1 MSDPDFFLVPVSLN
15 RLRRSLTMNSLKK
28 FALFAGAGVM
38 TLLMAAPP
46 VSADAVSDFYKR
58 KRITLYIGYT
68 PGGGYDRYSRTLAR
82 HMTRHIPGKPRIVV
96 KNRPGAGSM
105 ILTNEVYNSL
115 PQDGTVIGNVG
126 RGMPTEPLLGNK
138 EAKFDGRKLNWLG
151 SMNNEVSVCAVWHT
165 VPVNFWQDL
174 ITRGAVMGGTGAG
187 SDTDTFPLILN
198 NIFGTKLKLVTGY
211 PGGNDIN
218 FAIER
223 GELEGRCGWSWS
235 SVKSTRGQ
243 WLKDEKVKILLQ
255 MSTAKHP
262 ELPDVPFVMDFAT
275 NKKDLQILKLIYGRQ
290 LWGRPYMVGPGV
302 PKDRVAALQTAFVK
316 TMKDERF
323 LKDAKRQKFELAW
336 VDGATVQKGIA
347 ELYDFPKEVVAA
359 AAKAASDRTNIQISK
374 AVIPIENA
382 SGKITKLGRG
392 GRRVSWAGGGKK
404 GKLSVSGRRTK
415 IIVAGN
421 KAKRKALKV
430 GMACQFTYQGSSAKK
445 IDCQ

>member
-1 MSDPDFFLVPVSLN
+1 
-15 RLRRSLTMNSLKK
+15 MNSFRK
-28 FALFAGAGVM
+28 FALVAGAGVM
-38 TLLMAAPP
+38 TALMAAPP
-46 VSADAVSDFYKR
+46 VSADAISDFYKR
-58 KRITLYIGYT
+58 KRITLYVGYS

-115 PQDGTVIGNVG
+115 PQDGTVIANVG

-138 EAKFDGRKLNWLG
+138 EAKFDGRKFQWLG
-151 SMNNEVSVCAVWHT
+151 SMNNEVSVCVVWHT

-174 ITRGAVMGGTGAG
+174 LNRGAVMGGTGAG
-187 SDTDTFPLILN
+187 SDTDTFPLVLN
-198 NIFGTKLKLVTGY
+198 NIFGTKMKLVTGY

-218 FAIER
+218 FAMER
-223 GELEGRCGWSWS
+223 GELEGRCAWSWS
-235 SVKSTRGQ
+235 SVKSTRAK
-243 WLKDEKVKILLQ
+243 WLKDEKIKVLLQ

-275 NKKDLQILKLIYGRQ
+275 NKKDLQVLKLIYARQ

-302 PKDRVAALQTAFVK
+302 PKARVKALQTAFVK
-316 TMKDERF
+316 TMTDKKF

-336 VDGATVQKGIA
+336 VDGARVQRGIE
-347 ELYDFPKEVVAA
+347 ELYTFPKSVIAA
-359 AAKAASDRTNIQISK
+359 AAKASSDRSNIQVSK
-374 AVIPIENA
+374 AVIPIESA
-382 SGKITKLGRG
+382 SGKITKLRSG

-404 GKLSVSGRRTK
+404 GKLRVSGRRTK
-415 IIVAGN
+415 ITMAGK
-421 KAKRKALKV
+421 KAKRKSLKV
-430 GMACQFTYQGSSAKK
+430 GMSCKFTYQGSSAKK

>member
-1 MSDPDFFLVPVSLN
+1 MQSI
-15 RLRRSLTMNSLKK
+15 KK
-28 FALFAGAGVM
+28 LALIAGAGVM
-38 TLLMAAPP
+38 TALMAMPP
-46 VSADAVSDFYKR
+46 VSADAVSDFYER
-58 KRITLYIGYT
+58 KRITLYVGYS

-82 HMTRHIPGKPRIVV
+82 HMSRHIPGKPRIVV

-105 ILTNEVYNSL
+105 ILTNEVFNSL
-115 PQDGTVIGNVG
+115 PQDGTVIANVG

-138 EAKFDGRKLNWLG
+138 EAKFDGRKFQWLG

-165 VPVNFWQDL
+165 VPVNFWQDML
-174 ITRGAVMGGTGAG
+174 TRGAVMGGTGAG
-187 SDTDTFPLILN
+187 SDTDTFPLVLN

-262 ELPDVPFVMDFAT
+262 ELPEVPFVMDFA
-275 NKKDLQILKLIYGRQ
+275 KSEKDLQVLKLIYGRQ

-302 PKDRVAALQTAFVK
+302 PQDRVAALQNAFVA
-316 TMKDERF
+316 TMKDKRF
-323 LKDAKRQKFELAW
+323 LREAKRQKFELAW
-336 VDGATVQKGIA
+336 VDGTTVQKAIE
-347 ELYDFPKEVVAA
+347 ELYAFPKDVIAA
-359 AAKAASDRTNIQISK
+359 AAKASSDRSNIEVSK
-374 AVIPIENA
+374 AVIPIETA
-382 SGKITKLGRG
+382 SGKITGLKRG
-392 GRRVSWAGGGKK
+392 GRSVSWEGDGKK
-404 GKLSVSGRRTK
+404 GKLRVSGRRTA
-415 IIVAGN
+415 IVVAGK
-421 KAKRKALKV
+421 KAKRKALKA
-430 GMACQFTYQGSSAKK
+430 GMDCKFTYQGSSAKK